1 MPAPA
6 VEENRGDAPI
16 QERSTTDGSFQN
28 ALELTV
34 QDAEVAPFP
43 PQDLEPEENPVNG
56 RSLGELGVEEGS
68 AQEASAQD
76 ALFDELTSEEALE
89 AENDSELP
97 DEEILLAKAPRETR
111 QAETD
116 LRGRVD
122 RETTRAAAD
131 APSESERVPTELAR
145 AAADAPSENERVP
158 TELARAAAG
167 ATSENE
173 RVPTELARAAA
184 GAASENERVPTEF
197 ARAATAPVS
206 PPVESKPTTS
216 TPAPLLTPPAAERSD
231 AVRTLEPP
239 APSPEGQAGSNGQ
252 SDARF
257 ASLTRAAAQMEAPE
271 LLGPRVDPALSSSGP
286 TRLTE
291 GVASELRALPE
302 LPIENEAEI
311 MRQVRVLAQNGGG
324 RAQIQLNP
332 PELGGLSLR
341 LTVMHDSVQLSVV
354 AERGAVA
361 ELIARHLPE
370 LRQALEAQGLK
381 IDHLEV
387 DVREREEPGGS
398 RARDWTEQGTNPG
411 QSHAGSRGSN
421 SAFTALD
428 PIPSPLS
435 TLHSLGAVDV
445 HV

>member
-1 MPAPA
+1 MIDAVALPLADMPAPA

-16 QERSTTDGSFQN
+16 QERSTTDGYFQN
-28 ALELTV
+28 ALELAF
-34 QDAEVAPFP
+34 QDAEVVPFP

-76 ALFDELTSEEALE
+76 ALFDELTSEEAIQ

-145 AAADAPSENERVP
+145 ATAGAASENERVP
-158 TELARAAAG
+158 TEF
-167 ATSENE
+167 
-173 RVPTELARAAA
+173 ARAAA

-197 ARAATAPVS
+197 ARAAAAPVS

-216 TPAPLLTPPAAERSD
+216 TPAPLLAPPAAERSD

-341 LTVMHDSVQLSVV
+341 LTVMHDRVQLSVV

>member
-16 QERSTTDGSFQN
+16 QERSTTVGSFQN

-43 PQDLEPEENPVNG
+43 PQDLEPEGNPVDG

-76 ALFDELTSEEALE
+76 ALFDELTSEEAIE
-89 AENDSELP
+89 ADNDSELP

-131 APSESERVPTELAR
+131 AA
-145 AAADAPSENERVP
+145 SENERVP
-158 TELARAAAG
+158 TELARA
-167 ATSENE
+167 T
-173 RVPTELARAAA
+173 A

-197 ARAATAPVS
+197 ARAAAAPVS

-216 TPAPLLTPPAAERSD
+216 TPAPLLAPPAAERSD

-257 ASLTRAAAQMEAPE
+257 ASLTRTAAQMEAPE

>member
-1 MPAPA
+1 
-6 VEENRGDAPI
+6 
-16 QERSTTDGSFQN
+16 
-28 ALELTV
+28 
-34 QDAEVAPFP
+34 
-43 PQDLEPEENPVNG
+43 
-56 RSLGELGVEEGS
+56 
-68 AQEASAQD
+68 
-76 ALFDELTSEEALE
+76 
-89 AENDSELP
+89 
-97 DEEILLAKAPRETR
+97 
-111 QAETD
+111 
-116 LRGRVD
+116 RVPT
-122 RETTRAAAD
+122 EFTRAAAD
-131 APSESERVPTELAR
+131 APSESERVP
-145 AAADAPSENERVP
+145 S
-158 TELARAAAG
+158 
-167 ATSENE
+167 
-173 RVPTELARAAA
+173 
-184 GAASENERVPTEF
+184 EF
-197 ARAATAPVS
+197 ARAVADAASESGRVPSESARSAAALAS

-216 TPAPLLTPPAAERSD
+216 TPAPLLAPPAAERSD

>member
-1 MPAPA
+1 MIDAVALPLADMPAPA

-16 QERSTTDGSFQN
+16 QERSTTDGYFQN
-28 ALELTV
+28 ALELAF
-34 QDAEVAPFP
+34 QDAEVVPFP

-76 ALFDELTSEEALE
+76 ALFDELTSEEAIQ

-145 AAADAPSENERVP
+145 A
-158 TELARAAAG
+158 TAG

-173 RVPTELARAAA
+173 RVPTEFARATA

-197 ARAATAPVS
+197 ARAAAAPVS

-216 TPAPLLTPPAAERSD
+216 TPAPLLAPPAAERSD

-341 LTVMHDSVQLSVV
+341 LTVMHDRVQLSVV